1 MNFDLLFMIN
11 GPLIP
16 KAPSLPPLPPPPE
29 PLPPV
34 EEKDTEREDRMQKI
48 AAKRKGRSSLITNQG
63 GAAGLQGEDDASK
76 KTKLGGN

>member
-11 GPLIP
+11 GPLMPSAP
-16 KAPSLPPLPPPPE
+16 KLPSLPPAPA
-29 PLPPV
+29 PLP
-34 EEKDTEREDRMQKI
+34 
-48 AAKRKGRSSLITNQG
+48 LITNQG